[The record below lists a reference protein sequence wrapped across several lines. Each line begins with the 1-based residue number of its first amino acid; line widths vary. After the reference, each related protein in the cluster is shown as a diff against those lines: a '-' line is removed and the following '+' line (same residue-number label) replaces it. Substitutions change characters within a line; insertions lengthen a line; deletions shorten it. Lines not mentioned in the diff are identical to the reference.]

1 MPGISNQTESQLD
14 CLPFSNKSRQDMKL
28 SSESVRVSYQ
38 FNSLPDAPF
47 GSPQNQFFPTK
58 YDTDKKGSKKKLM
71 FLQKISN

>member
-1 MPGISNQTESQLD
+1 
-14 CLPFSNKSRQDMKL
+14 MKL